1 MAAPLLIVIQGAPG
15 VGKTTILEKL
25 RHDFTM
31 PMLGKDEIKEFLFDT
46 IPQSDREF
54 SRLQGGVSFDMLY
67 VFARAFLGA
76 GQPVIIEGAFM
87 TKFASDAIQKILD
100 DTGAQYLEIF
110 CYVDETVRQE
120 RFRARSESGNRHA
133 AHMDGAATELPRDS
147 HPYMALNL
155 GDRIDVDAS
164 EPLGGVYAQIV
175 NEIKQRL
182 TTG

>member
-15 VGKTTILEKL
+15 VGKTTLLEKL
-25 RHDFTM
+25 RHDFSM

-46 IPQSDREF
+46 VPQSDREF
-54 SRLQGGVSFDMLY
+54 SRLQGGASFDMLY
-67 VFARAFLGA
+67 AFARTFLGA
-76 GQPVIIEGAFM
+76 EQSVLIEGAFM
-87 TKFASDAIQKILD
+87 TKFASGAIQKILV

-120 RFRARSESGNRHA
+120 RFRARSESGDRHA
-133 AHMDGAATELPRDS
+133 AHMDSVATELPRDN
-147 HPYMALNL
+147 HPYTTLGL
-155 GDRIDVDAS
+155 GDHIDVDTS
-164 EPLGGVYAQIV
+164 EPLEDVYTYIV